1 MSRLPQRK
9 SNKPKVR
16 ALLGVGLDNRDGH
29 KRITRGEKF
38 AIVGGSAETHERMT
52 EGVVKTM
59 EKLQRKG
66 RELEDAEPREIAELL
81 RENLPGKSGGEK
93 SQ

>member
-1 MSRLPQRK
+1 MSSRLPASK
-9 SNKPKVR
+9 KTKPKLS

-38 AIVGGSAETHERMT
+38 AIVGGSAETHERLT

-66 RELEDAEPREIAELL
+66 KELEDAEPREVADLL
-81 RENLPGKSGGEK
+81 RESLPGKK
-93 SQ
+93 

>member
-1 MSRLPQRK
+1 MPSRLPESK
-9 SNKPKVR
+9 KPKPKLR
-16 ALLGVGLDNRDGH
+16 GLLGVGLDHQDGH

-59 EKLQRKG
+59 EKLRRKG
-66 RELEDAEPREIAELL
+66 RELEDAEPGEVAELL
-81 RENLPGKSGGEK
+81 RESLPGKK
-93 SQ
+93 

>member
-1 MSRLPQRK
+1 MSRLPPSK
-9 SNKPKVR
+9 KTKPKIQ
-16 ALLGVGLDNRDGH
+16 ALLGVGLDNQDGH

-66 RELEDAEPREIAELL
+66 KELEDAEPQEVVELL
-81 RENLPGKSGGEK
+81 RENLPGKKK
-93 SQ
+93 S

>member
-1 MSRLPQRK
+1 MSSRLPASK
-9 SNKPKVR
+9 KTKIR
-16 ALLGVGLDNRDGH
+16 ALFGVGLDNKDGH

-38 AIVGGSAETHERMT
+38 AILGGSAETHERMT

-66 RELEDAEPREIAELL
+66 KELEDAEPREVAELL
-81 RENLPGKSGGEK
+81 RENTPDKK
-93 SQ
+93 

>member
-1 MSRLPQRK
+1 MSRLPENK
-9 SNKPKVR
+9 KTKPKIR

-29 KRITRGEKF
+29 KRVTRGEKF

-52 EGVVKTM
+52 EGMVKAM

-66 RELEDAEPREIAELL
+66 RELEDAEPQEVAELL
-81 RENLPGKSGGEK
+81 RESLPGKK
-93 SQ
+93 

>member
-1 MSRLPQRK
+1 MPSRIPEQHNRK
-9 SNKPKVR
+9 AKVR
-16 ALLGVGLDNRDGH
+16 GLLGVGLDGKDGH

-38 AIVGGSAETHERMT
+38 AIVGGSADTHERMT

-59 EKLQRKG
+59 EHLQRKG

-81 RENLPGKSGGEK
+81 RENLPSKE
-93 SQ
+93 

>member
-1 MSRLPQRK
+1 MANRLPASK
-9 SNKPKVR
+9 KAKLR
-16 ALLGVGLDNRDGH
+16 ALLGVGLDNKDGH
-29 KRITRGEKF
+29 KRITKGEKF

-66 RELEDAEPREIAELL
+66 KNLEDAEPKEVAELL
-81 RENLPGKSGGEK
+81 RESLPDKK
-93 SQ
+93 

>member
-1 MSRLPQRK
+1 MANRLPVSK
-9 SNKPKVR
+9 KAKLR
-16 ALLGVGLDNRDGH
+16 ALLGVGLDNKDGH

-52 EGVVKTM
+52 ESVVKTM

-66 RELEDAEPREIAELL
+66 KELEDAEPKEVAELL
-81 RENLPGKSGGEK
+81 RENLPDKK
-93 SQ
+93 